1 MKRSKDDKIIAGVC
15 GGIGEATGVNPWLFR
30 LLFLFGGGIW
40 IYLLMRIFIK
50 D

>member
-15 GGIGEATGVNPWLFR
+15 GGIGEATGPWLFR

-40 IYLLMRIFIK
+40 IYLLMWIFIK

>member
-30 LLFLFGGGIW
+30 LLFLFGGGI
-40 IYLLMRIFIK
+40 FIK